1 MPAASHQSRRH
12 TYNDGTPYL
21 PARGRNAER
30 QPVEQWADASHAIID
45 LTTEPSVEEFLR
57 VVQRELKI
65 RGYSQK
71 SQKSYRSV
79 LRSFLAWYRHSL
91 CEVTPD
97 DVRDYLELL
106 VDGGASTSHLS
117 VSLSAIRTPFDKFC
131 GLDCTR
137 GFVTPR
143 RRHKLPV
150 VLSEVEVRR
159 LLEAATSLRDKLLLG
174 LMYAAGL
181 RVSEVVRLQW
191 EDLDFERN
199 TMLVRQGKG
208 HKDRLVMLPESFK
221 PVLSKFSD
229 LNANRGYLFP
239 SEGRRSGRHLS
250 PRTAQR
256 AMQTAVALAGIRKP
270 ATCHSL
276 RHSFATHMLEHGTD
290 VRYIQKLLGHARL
303 ETTTIYAKVAV
314 HKAGQIES
322 PLDRIAGI
330 NQKERVQAIPEKP
343 SVGTLRLSVART
355 FDDESGTRTALCHVE
370 IVQATQ
376 SVELPGIVIRES
388 RPGWLALDVPP
399 LELWESALSRLT
411 RPQRERISEPAFYD
425 LLHRELSRRFL
436 ASG

>member
-1 MPAASHQSRRH
+1 MHAAEFQKTRH
-12 TYNDGTPYL
+12 TYNDGKPYL
-21 PARGRNAER
+21 PARGRRAER
-30 QPVEQWADASHAIID
+30 QPVEQWTAISHAILD
-45 LTTEPSVEEFLR
+45 LTTEPSVDDFLR
-57 VVQRELKI
+57 SVRRELKI

-71 SQKSYRSV
+71 SQKSYLSV
-79 LRSFLAWYRHSL
+79 LRSFLTWYRHSL

-117 VSLSAIRTPFDKFC
+117 VSLSAIRTAFDKFC

-137 GFVTPR
+137 GIVTPR

-150 VLSEVEVRR
+150 VLSEVEVRK

-181 RVSEVVRLQW
+181 RVSEVVRLMW

-199 TMLVRQGKG
+199 TILVRQGKG
-208 HKDRLVMLPESFK
+208 HKDRLVMLPESFQ
-221 PVLSKFSD
+221 PVLSKFSE
-229 LNANRGYLFP
+229 LNAHRGYLFP

-256 AMQTAVALAGIRKP
+256 AMQTAVELAGITKP

-290 VRYIQKLLGHARL
+290 VRFIQKLLGHARL

-314 HKAGQIES
+314 HKAGEIES
-322 PLDRIAGI
+322 PLDRIAG
-330 NQKERVQAIPEKP
+330 VQQQGRPSAIPEKP
-343 SVGTLRLSVART
+343 SVGTLRMSVESAVS
-355 FDDESGTRTALCHVE
+355 DEEGMRTAVCHVE

-376 SVELPGIVIRES
+376 SLDLPGIMLRES

-399 LELWESALSRLT
+399 LELWESTLSQLT
-411 RPQRERISEPAFYD
+411 RPQRERICEPAFYD
-425 LLHRELSRRFL
+425 LLHRELSRRYL
-436 ASG
+436 TSG